1 MKLSSY
7 KLLLRPLTP
16 LHVASG
22 EKAVI
27 GIDSAIYRGKLYVVD
42 AECTARMYAKLYG
55 AEALLTSNT
64 RAIDL
69 FRRVLDKYRPGAF
82 GCTPYRLAVELR
94 TRTPRSG
101 AEVSLPQNT
110 LVPGSSI
117 KGALRTALLYALVDS
132 EPGDALERI
141 RKGVSRIVP
150 GQPRS
155 LLGAADPVE
164 WLLKGSKPHGRGRFI
179 YDAARLLAVSD
190 PLRYRASLGLY
201 TFQKI
206 RVDNGRPVSLEHVV
220 ALDPGAEI
228 EYELRLYKPS
238 YNTPTGQQWI
248 KSLRETDRAVS
259 IDTLLRGL
267 ALFSETQIKS
277 ELERIGKRFPRYK
290 GFLEDLGKRRSKNC
304 FPLRLGYG
312 AGHAS
317 KTLLPWLRQHDPGL
331 AKWLEELLSRHY
343 GHAWDSLT
351 DTFVE
356 YKGAFLGVGW
366 ATLCI
371 EPKEEVMSPG

>member
-1 MKLSSY
+1 MEQSSY
-7 KLLLRPLTP
+7 RLLLRPLTP
-16 LHVASG
+16 LHVAFG
-22 EKAVI
+22 EKTVI
-27 GIDSAIYRGKLYVVD
+27 GIDSVIHYGKLYVVD
-42 AECTARMYAKLYG
+42 VECTARIYAKLYG
-55 AEALLTSNT
+55 AEALLASNA

-69 FRRVLDKYRPGAF
+69 FRRVLGRYRPGAF
-82 GCTPYRLAVELR
+82 SCTPYRLVVGLR
-94 TRTPRSG
+94 TRTPPRG
-101 AEVSLPQNT
+101 AEVSLPQST

-117 KGALRTALLYALVDS
+117 KGALRTALLYALVDA
-132 EPGDALERI
+132 EPREALERI

-164 WLLKGSKPHGRGRFI
+164 QLLKGSKPHGRGRFI
-179 YDAARLLAVSD
+179 YDAARLLVVSD

-201 TFQKI
+201 AFRT
-206 RVDNGRPVSLEHVV
+206 VHVNNGRPVSLEYVV

-238 YNTPTGQQWI
+238 YNTPVKQQWI
-248 KSLRETDRAVS
+248 KSLQEKDKTIS

-267 ALFSETQIKS
+267 ALFSETQIAS
-277 ELERIGKRFPRYK
+277 ELERIGERFPRYK
-290 GFLEDLGKRRSKNC
+290 SFLEDLGKMRSRNC

-317 KTLLPWLRQHDPGL
+317 KTLLPWLRRRDPGL
-331 AKWLEELLSRHY
+331 AKRLEELLSRHY
-343 GHAWDSLT
+343 GRVWDSLT
-351 DTFVE
+351 DTFTDHN
-356 YKGAFLGVGW
+356 GSLLGVGW

-371 EPKEEVMSPG
+371 EER